1 MNKCIL
7 ILSVLFFR
15 VFTAT
20 SVVVPDSSRAVLEN
34 LISKSIN
41 DTTRLKLIY
50 QLSNQNIFKPT
61 SPLSD
66 NKQLLPWLKEG
77 IELSHKL
84 NSLSWEIK
92 FQKLTGD
99 YYFLKMDYESG
110 DYYYKKAIDC
120 CKRNKDLIQEAKL
133 WIKLAYKIRDIDE
146 KNVEKGLSYL
156 NNAVKLFKLAGN
168 KPLEI
173 DASTAICSV
182 WIAQGKLALAQEQLL
197 KLIAQTKS
205 TYYKQRSDI
214 YEALAT
220 ISGMQ
225 GNSISELN
233 YRIEAVK
240 NIERVDMPL
249 ETSTEYYWLAI
260 TYINQGKY
268 KESMTWAEKC
278 LNILIT
284 KRFDPDTHRLTAD
297 IIIADLLAL
306 KEPEKALLFLKKS
319 IKDIPPQSYNHQ
331 LSIEEDFGNIYTALG
346 QYHNA
351 ELSYQKMIQTMHHIT
366 DDNVKSDTYANVT
379 YYVHYYKAIIK
390 FYIIT
395 GQYIKARRFL
405 SYVFKLP
412 QNQIAP
418 VKKAQ
423 YYMMQFK
430 VDSAL
435 GNFHAAINDYE
446 AQKTINDSLFN
457 AAKTKQLDELT
468 LKYQTFQKE
477 QSISLLKSKN
487 KNQEILMQK
496 AKLKLKVTLGGIIM
510 LFALTGLAY
519 RGYQVKKRGIK
530 NLQLKQLEINQQN
543 EKLAH
548 LIELKDELIYDKDKL
563 LLEKDW
569 LMKEVHHR
577 VKNNLQI
584 VMSLLSTQS
593 AFLGNNVALEAI
605 TDSQNRVQAIALIH
619 QKLYS
624 GNQMASIRM
633 AEYIIDL
640 VNNLSDCFD
649 LKRRG
654 IVFQKRV
661 ENISLDFS
669 QAVPV
674 GLFLNEAITN
684 AIKYA
689 FDTDGGEIAISLQH
703 TKTNT
708 LLLNIKDNG
717 KGMPQNFSIKTAS
730 SLGIELMKA
739 LSKQIDGQFTI
750 KSNKGVTV
758 SMEFQFYKLLT

>member
-7 ILSVLFFR
+7 ILSVLYFR
-15 VFTAT
+15 VFMATA
-20 SVVVPDSSRAVLEN
+20 VVVPDSSRAVLEN

-50 QLSNQNIFKPT
+50 QLSSQNIFKPT

-66 NKQLLPWLKEG
+66 NKQLLPRLKEG
-77 IELSHKL
+77 IELSRKF
-84 NSLSWEIK
+84 NSLLWEIK

-110 DYYYKKAIDC
+110 EYYYKKAIDC
-120 CKRNKDLIQEAKL
+120 CKRSKDLIQEAKL
-133 WIKLAYKIRDIDE
+133 WVELAYKIRDIDE
-146 KNVEKGLSYL
+146 KNVEKSLYYL

-182 WIAQGKLALAQEQLL
+182 WVAQGKLASAQEQLL

-214 YEALAT
+214 YETLAT

-225 GNSISELN
+225 GNPISELK
-233 YRIEAVK
+233 YRIESVK
-240 NIERVDMPL
+240 SIEMVSMPL
-249 ETSTEYYWLAI
+249 EASKEYLRLAT
-260 TYINQGKY
+260 TYINQGRY
-268 KESMTWAEKC
+268 KESMIWAEKC
-278 LNILIT
+278 LNILT
-284 KRFDPDTHRLTAD
+284 KKRLDPDNHMLATDL
-297 IIIADLLAL
+297 IIADLLAL
-306 KEPEKALLFLKKS
+306 KQPAKALAFLKKS
-319 IKDIPPQSYNHQ
+319 IKEVPPQSDNHT

-346 QYHNA
+346 QYYNA
-351 ELSYQKMIQTMHHIT
+351 ELSYQKMIETMHHIT
-366 DDNVKSDTYANVT
+366 DDNVKNDTYANVT

-395 GQYIKARRFL
+395 GQYIKAKPFL

-446 AQKTINDSLFN
+446 AQKIINDSLFN

-496 AKLKLKVTLGGIIM
+496 AKLKLNVTLGGIVM

-519 RGYQVKKRGIK
+519 RGYQVKKRTNK
-530 NLQLKQLEINQQN
+530 ALHLKQIEINHQN

-593 AFLGNNVALEAI
+593 AFLANTAAIEAI
-605 TDSQNRVQAIALIH
+605 TESQNRVQAIALIH

-624 GNQMASIRM
+624 GNQMAGIQM
-633 AEYIIDL
+633 LEYITDL
-640 VNNLSDCFD
+640 VNNLSDSFD
-649 LKRRG
+649 LRRRG
-654 IVFQKRV
+654 IIFKKQID
-661 ENISLDFS
+661 NINLDFS

-689 FDTDGGEIAISLQH
+689 FDNCGGEITISLQH
-703 TKTNT
+703 TQTNT

-717 KGMPQNFSIKTAS
+717 KGMPQHLNMETAS
-730 SLGIELMKA
+730 SLGMELMNA
-739 LSKQIDGQFTI
+739 LSKQLDGQLII
-750 KSNKGVTV
+750 KNNKGVTV
-758 SMEFQFYKLLT
+758 SMEFQIYKSLT

>member
-15 VFTAT
+15 VIMATAAI
-20 SVVVPDSSRAVLEN
+20 VPDSSRAVLEN

-41 DTTRLKLIY
+41 DTTKLKLIY
-50 QLSNQNIFKPT
+50 QLSDQNIFKPT

-66 NKQLLPWLKEG
+66 NKQLLTWLKEG

-84 NSLSWEIK
+84 NSLSWEYK

-99 YYFLKMDYESG
+99 YYFLQMDYEFG

-120 CKRNKDLIQEAKL
+120 CKSNKDLIQEAKL
-133 WIKLAYKIRDIDE
+133 WVIFAYKIRDIDE
-146 KNVEKGLSYL
+146 KNVEKSISYL
-156 NNAVKLFKLAGN
+156 NNAVKLFRQAGN

-173 DASTAICSV
+173 EAATAICSV
-182 WIAQGKLALAQEQLL
+182 WIAQGKLTQSQTHLL
-197 KLIAQTKS
+197 KLIIQTKVA
-205 TYYKQRSDI
+205 YYKQRSDI
-214 YEALAT
+214 YEALST
-220 ISGMQ
+220 IASMQ
-225 GNSISELN
+225 GNSIAELN
-233 YRIEAVK
+233 YRIESVK
-240 NIERVDMPL
+240 NIELADMPL
-249 ETSTEYYWLAI
+249 EVTREYFRLAT

-268 KESMTWAEKC
+268 KESLIWAEKC
-278 LNILIT
+278 LDIL
-284 KRFDPDTHRLTAD
+284 KEKKFDPDSHMLTTD
-297 IIIADLLAL
+297 LIIANLLAL
-306 KEPEKALLFLKKS
+306 SEPQKALALLKQS
-319 IKDIPPQSYNHQ
+319 IKDVPPQNYNHQ
-331 LSIEEDFGNIYTALG
+331 LSIQEDFGNIYTALG

-366 DDNVKSDTYANVT
+366 DDNTKSDTYANVT
-379 YYVHYYKAIIK
+379 YYVHYYRAIIK
-390 FYIIT
+390 FYIVT
-395 GQYIKARRFL
+395 RQYLKAKPFL

-412 QNQIAP
+412 QNQISP

-435 GNFHAAINDYE
+435 GNFHAAINDFE
-446 AQKTINDSLFN
+446 AQKKIDDSLFN

-519 RGYQVKKRGIK
+519 RGYQVKKRSNK
-530 NLQLKQLEINQQN
+530 NLQLKQIEINQQN

-633 AEYIIDL
+633 AEYITDL
-640 VNNLSDCFD
+640 INNLSDCFD

-689 FDTDGGEIAISLQH
+689 FDNCGGEIVISLH
-703 TKTNT
+703 TNQLNT
-708 LLLNIKDNG
+708 LHLNIKDNG
-717 KGMPQNFSIKTAS
+717 KGMPQNFNLATAS

-739 LSKQIDGQFTI
+739 LSKQLDGQFTI
-750 KSNKGVTV
+750 KSNNGVTV